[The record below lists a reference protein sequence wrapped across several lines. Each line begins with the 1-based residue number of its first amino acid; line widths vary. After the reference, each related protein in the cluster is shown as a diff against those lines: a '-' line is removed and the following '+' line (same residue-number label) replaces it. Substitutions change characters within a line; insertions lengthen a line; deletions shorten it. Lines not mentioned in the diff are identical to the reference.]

1 MVVFMRL
8 KLDNLNDLLFSTVPD
23 SYIITGHIKN
33 NVRFNFKV
41 GLCPEKSAMP

>member
-23 SYIITGHIKN
+23 SHIITRPIKH

-41 GLCPEKSAMP
+41 GLIDRDIS